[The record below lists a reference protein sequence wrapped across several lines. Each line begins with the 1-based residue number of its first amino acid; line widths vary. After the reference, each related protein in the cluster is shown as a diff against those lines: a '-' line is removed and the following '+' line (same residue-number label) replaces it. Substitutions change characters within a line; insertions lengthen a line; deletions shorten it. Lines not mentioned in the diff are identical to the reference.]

1 MDEIRVYQTNMP
13 DWLHHLAEMDAI
25 DTIMGMVGYPLAYA
39 FGDIPGLLLWTGTIA
54 GVTLLR
60 KTPIVPA
67 SLRLVIDLFQRPK
80 VVRGQFRDV
89 VLPVMREDQPME
101 NHNWVNDPSE
111 EMVHAVADLISP
123 TDNDPLVVMPV
134 KPAPNSVR
142 ALVNAYQRL
151 DKLPALP
158 GLHIVIFGP
167 TGSGK
172 SSIIKALV
180 RHHQDAVLLIGDPHY
195 VPGNWPARAYV
206 VGKGRNFAEIA
217 GAIRALVVE
226 MNRRYRAA
234 AEGRLNLTTVQP
246 IYFVAD
252 ELSALAENEPQ
263 AMAELVT
270 LAQEGRKAKVFVIM
284 TPHGQQV
291 KTMGLE
297 GRGDARENFA
307 FIAAQRVPEKFK
319 PFPRIVSVTLGP
331 PKSTDN
337 EKLGY
342 FVVPSPTTYTG
353 IPTFGL
359 PSFLQTGVSQGVPEL
374 EWGVPAGVPETG
386 KGVPAP
392 VPERALMGVP
402 GVRHTPGTGF
412 STRFGRDSA
421 ETPQLIASLV
431 QYGFGLRKISSFL
444 PFANDDARNM
454 TKDALRIVAILP
466 ERPAAGSAAEIDLVR
481 YLHLECGAPLER
493 IANLLNGN
501 QWENLARISE
511 ATYAQRDA

>member
-1 MDEIRVYQTNMP
+1 MDEIRIYPTHMP

-39 FGDIPGLLLWTGTIA
+39 FGDIPGLLIWTGTIA

-60 KTPIVPA
+60 KTPLVPA
-67 SLRLVIDLFQRPK
+67 TLRLVMDLFQRPK
-80 VVRGQFRDV
+80 AVRGQFRDV
-89 VLPVMREDQPME
+89 VLPLMRAEPIE
-101 NHNWVNDPSE
+101 VESTIATVVNLAPAPDTDP
-111 EMVHAVADLISP
+111 
-123 TDNDPLVVMPV
+123 TKVMPV
-134 KPAPNSVR
+134 QPAPYSVR
-142 ALVNAYQRL
+142 EFVHAYQRFE
-151 DKLPALP
+151 KLPALP

-172 SSIIKALV
+172 SSIIKALL
-180 RHHQDAVLLIGDPHY
+180 RHHQEAVLLIGDPHY

-206 VGKGRNFAEIA
+206 VGKGRNFGEIA
-217 GAIRALVVE
+217 VAIRALVIE

-234 AEGRLNLTTVQP
+234 AEGRLNLATIQP

-252 ELSALAENEPQ
+252 ELSALAENEPD
-263 AMAELVT
+263 AIAGLVT

-331 PKSTDN
+331 PKSADR
-337 EKLGY
+337 EQLGY
-342 FVVPSPTTYTG
+342 FVVPSPATYTG

-359 PSFLQTGVSQGVPEL
+359 PLFLQTGVSGPVSDANMGVSQGVSEL
-374 EWGVPAGVPETG
+374 PPPVSALSGHGVSGAG
-386 KGVPAP
+386 
-392 VPERALMGVP
+392 
-402 GVRHTPGTGF
+402 HSSDTGF
-412 STRFGRDSA
+412 SARFGRDSEA
-421 ETPQLIASLV
+421 TMRLINVLA
-431 QYGFGLRKISSFL
+431 QHGYGLRKIGDFL
-444 PFANDDARNM
+444 PFASAEAREM
-454 TKDALRIVAILP
+454 AKDVLRTISTLP
-466 ERPAAGSAAEIDLVR
+466 ERPAVGSPTEIELVR

-511 ATYAQRDA
+511 AAYSNPQNHSQHI

>member
-80 VVRGQFRDV
+80 IVRGQFRDA
-89 VLPVMREDQPME
+89 VLPVMRQEPAE
-101 NHNWVNDPSE
+101 VEVASP
-111 EMVHAVADLISP
+111 AVVDLTP
-123 TDNDPLVVMPV
+123 TTNNNPLVVMPV
-134 KPAPNSVR
+134 KPASNSVR
-142 ALVNAYQRL
+142 ALVSAYQRL
-151 DKLPALP
+151 EKLPALP

-172 SSIIKALV
+172 SSIIKALL
-180 RHHQDAVLLIGDPHY
+180 RHHQDAALLIGDPHY

-206 VGKGRNFAEIA
+206 VGKGRNFSEIA
-217 GAIRALVVE
+217 AAIRALVIE

-234 AEGRLNLTTVQP
+234 AEGRLNLTTIQP

-263 AMAELVT
+263 ALAELVT

-331 PKSTDN
+331 PKSADS

-353 IPTFGL
+353 KPTFGL
-359 PSFLQTGVSQGVPEL
+359 PSFLQAGVSGPVSDASMGVS
-374 EWGVPAGVPETG
+374 AGVSELPPPVSDAFRH
-386 KGVPAP
+386 GVSGA
-392 VPERALMGVP
+392 G
-402 GVRHTPGTGF
+402 HSSDTGF
-412 STRFGRDSA
+412 SARFGRDS
-421 ETPQLIASLV
+421 ETTMRLIHVLA
-431 QYGFGLRKISSFL
+431 QHGYGLRKIGDFL
-444 PFANDDARNM
+444 PFASAEAREM
-454 TKDALRIVAILP
+454 AKHVMHTIAILP
-466 ERPAAGSAAEIDLVR
+466 ERPAAGSAAEIELVR

-511 ATYAQRDA
+511 AAYAHPQNISSGI

>member
-1 MDEIRVYQTNMP
+1 MDEIRIYQTNMP
-13 DWLHHLAEMDAI
+13 DWLHQLAEMDAI

-89 VLPVMREDQPME
+89 VLPVMREVPDMAMRSSGNRHPSDQF
-101 NHNWVNDPSE
+101 SI
-111 EMVHAVADLISP
+111 AAIDLISP
-123 TDNDPLVVMPV
+123 TDNDPLVGISV

-142 ALVNAYQRL
+142 ALVNTYNRL

-180 RHHQDAVLLIGDPHY
+180 RQHQEAVLLIGDPHY

-217 GAIRALVVE
+217 AAIRALVIE

-234 AEGRLNLTTVQP
+234 AEGRLNLTTIQP

-263 AMAELVT
+263 AMAALVT
-270 LAQEGRKAKVFVIM
+270 QY
-284 TPHGQQV
+284 
-291 KTMGLE
+291 
-297 GRGDARENFA
+297 
-307 FIAAQRVPEKFK
+307 IAVWNVMQIFTRT
-319 PFPRIVSVTLGP
+319 S
-331 PKSTDN
+331 
-337 EKLGY
+337 
-342 FVVPSPTTYTG
+342 
-353 IPTFGL
+353 
-359 PSFLQTGVSQGVPEL
+359 
-374 EWGVPAGVPETG
+374 
-386 KGVPAP
+386 PAP
-392 VPERALMGVP
+392 RMP
-402 GVRHTPGTGF
+402 
-412 STRFGRDSA
+412 
-421 ETPQLIASLV
+421 
-431 QYGFGLRKISSFL
+431 
-444 PFANDDARNM
+444 AR
-454 TKDALRIVAILP
+454 
-466 ERPAAGSAAEIDLVR
+466 
-481 YLHLECGAPLER
+481 
-493 IANLLNGN
+493 
-501 QWENLARISE
+501 
-511 ATYAQRDA
+511 

>member
-1 MDEIRVYQTNMP
+1 MDEIRIYPTHMP

-39 FGDIPGLLLWTGTIA
+39 FGDIPGLLIWTGTIA

-60 KTPIVPA
+60 KTPLVPA
-67 SLRLVIDLFQRPK
+67 TLRLVMDLFQRPK

-89 VLPVMREDQPME
+89 VLPLMRAEPIKVESTIATVVDLALAPDTDPTKVM
-101 NHNWVNDPSE
+101 S
-111 EMVHAVADLISP
+111 
-123 TDNDPLVVMPV
+123 V
-134 KPAPNSVR
+134 KPAPYSVR
-142 ALVNAYQRL
+142 EFVQAYQRFE
-151 DKLPALP
+151 KLPALP

-172 SSIIKALV
+172 SSIIKALL
-180 RHHQDAVLLIGDPHY
+180 RHHQEAVLLIGDPHY

-206 VGKGRNFAEIA
+206 VGKGRNFGEIA
-217 GAIRALVVE
+217 AAIRALVIE

-234 AEGRLNLTTVQP
+234 AEGRLNLTTIQP

-252 ELSALAENEPQ
+252 ELSALAENEPD
-263 AMAELVT
+263 AIAGLVT
-270 LAQEGRKAKVFVIM
+270 LAQEGRKARVFVIM

-331 PKSTDN
+331 PKSAGS

-342 FVVPSPTTYTG
+342 FVVPSPPMYTG
-353 IPTFGL
+353 TPTFGL
-359 PSFLQTGVSQGVPEL
+359 PSCLCSGVSEGVSQGASEL
-374 EWGVPAGVPETG
+374 
-386 KGVPAP
+386 PAP
-392 VPERALMGVP
+392 VSGTSRQGVSAA
-402 GVRHTPGTGF
+402 GHTPDTGF
-412 STRFGRDSA
+412 ATRFGRHSA
-421 ETPQLIASLV
+421 ATHDLIATLAKHG
-431 QYGFGLRKISSFL
+431 YGLRKIGDFL
-444 PFANDDARNM
+444 PFASAEAREM
-454 TKDALRIVAILP
+454 AKDVLRTIATLP
-466 ERPAAGSAAEIDLVR
+466 ERPAAGSPTEIELVR

-511 ATYAQRDA
+511 AAYSNPQNHSQHI